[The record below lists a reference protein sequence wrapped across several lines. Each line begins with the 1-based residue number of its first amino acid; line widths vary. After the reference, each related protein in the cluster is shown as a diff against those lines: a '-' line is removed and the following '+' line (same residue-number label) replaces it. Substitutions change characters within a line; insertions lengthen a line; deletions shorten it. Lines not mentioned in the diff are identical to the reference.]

1 MGPTGDSVNVIQI
14 HPTRRCNLRCR
25 HCYSASGP
33 EQSAQL
39 ALAPLQRLLA
49 DAAAEGFN
57 ALGLSGGE
65 PLLYKPL
72 QPLLR
77 TARSLGYLTTVTT
90 NGTLLQTRRL
100 EALAPHL
107 SLLAI
112 SVDGVPE
119 SHDQMRGLDG
129 AFKTLRRGLER
140 VRASGI
146 PFGLIFSLT
155 LSNLHELEWVAEF
168 AVEQGARLLQ
178 IHPLEQVGRARDFAL
193 MPPDDLELA
202 FAFIEVARLQAQ
214 FGQRIVLQF
223 DVADR
228 TVIERDPGR
237 AFAIEPPE
245 AAPVE
250 TPLAALVSP
259 LVVQEDGWVVPIQHG
274 FSTSHAVAHLDRGP
288 FLDQARRWKAQRH
301 RGFLELSRRVW
312 SQLRQAPE
320 HLPFTNWYSAI
331 TQGSTNEPIPL
342 QMPVRMP
349 APATHQDKASL
360 AMGT

>member
-1 MGPTGDSVNVIQI
+1 
-14 HPTRRCNLRCR
+14 
-25 HCYSASGP
+25 
-33 EQSAQL
+33 
-39 ALAPLQRLLA
+39 
-49 DAAAEGFN
+49 
-57 ALGLSGGE
+57 
-65 PLLYKPL
+65 
-72 QPLLR
+72 
-77 TARSLGYLTTVTT
+77 
-90 NGTLLQTRRL
+90 
-100 EALAPHL
+100 
-107 SLLAI
+107 
-112 SVDGVPE
+112 
-119 SHDQMRGLDG
+119 MRGLDG